1 MIDRMKTP
9 IAALAILI
17 GLTAPTLAQDAE
29 EVAVAR
35 AILTQLQ
42 PLSFEKRR
50 EYCGFIGY
58 NANAQLEA
66 SDPVPGTQ
74 ASCSAP
80 FPRHLAVV
88 ASYHTHG
95 DFDHGYFNEVPSDI
109 DVDSDAEFLLNGYVS
124 TPGGRLWFID
134 GRGET
139 LHQICGIA
147 CLPVAPGFY
156 KGINGD
162 IAHTY
167 TFDALRAKLAE

>member
-1 MIDRMKTP
+1 MMHWMKTP
-9 IAALAILI
+9 LYCAVMCGVFFEPAQ
-17 GLTAPTLAQDAE
+17 AQDAE

-35 AILTQLQ
+35 EILTQLQ

-58 NANAQLEA
+58 NAEA
-66 SDPVPGTQ
+66 KLVASPPVPGTQ
-74 ASCSAP
+74 AACSAE
-80 FPRHLAVV
+80 FPRDLAVV

-109 DVDSDAEFLLNGYVS
+109 DVDSDAQFLLNGYVA

-134 GRGET
+134 GRAGI
-139 LHQICGIA
+139 LRQICGIA

-162 IAHTY
+162 IAEEY
-167 TFDALRAKLAE
+167 TFDALRAKLEE